1 MEKQYAVIV
10 VADDDPSINTIIRMT
25 LEYEGYHVVSC
36 ITSAEAWQVAAQM
49 RPDLVIT
56 DMHMQVRDAG
66 WQLLDRLRAD
76 PTTAGIVVLVCS
88 ADIDMLTQRADELR
102 QHGACTMLKPFAIDD
117 LLARVHELLDRGS
130 P

>member
-1 MEKQYAVIV
+1 VIKQPAMIV

-25 LEYEGYHVVSC
+25 LEYEGHHVLSY
-36 ITSAEAWQVAAQM
+36 ITSADAWQVAARV

-56 DMHMQVRDAG
+56 DMHMEARDAG
-66 WQLLDRLRAD
+66 WQLIDQLRAD
-76 PTTAGIVVLVCS
+76 PTMAQVPVLFCS

-102 QHGACTMLKPFAIDD
+102 QHGACVMIKPFAIDD
-117 LLARVHELLDRGS
+117 LLPRVHQLLDRGS